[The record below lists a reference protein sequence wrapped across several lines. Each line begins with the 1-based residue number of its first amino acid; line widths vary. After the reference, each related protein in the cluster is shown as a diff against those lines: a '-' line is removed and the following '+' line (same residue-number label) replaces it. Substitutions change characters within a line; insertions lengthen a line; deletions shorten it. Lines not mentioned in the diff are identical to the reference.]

1 MRSGVFLRPEPLLPG
16 DHRMKRTSR
25 KGEIPVANCS
35 NNHGCACGGRGS
47 CTRVGALSTLS
58 RPCGRY
64 PYYTGPCPPAPCVNK
79 CGTCAA
85 NRCGCGCANAAVT
98 TECEGCTGC
107 GNGCANGHGCGGCNT
122 CGCNHGHACGCN
134 SCDCGC
140 EDDCDDGCGSSWN
153 CASCGRSNC
162 GEALNCAGCGKLRSG
177 CGAGHAAFSASGP
190 IRLSEG
196 GTVGFEACHADS
208 DAFSTSYGS
217 ILIRRPGLYFAAVT
231 VDIPANT
238 ETDTVMRL
246 ELDHQNIAPHEIAVN
261 TCDDGTTSNYAGHA
275 VFHAKAG
282 SLLKLR
288 SLKEL
293 SIHCAAAQPVFTLT
307 IFRLA

>member
-1 MRSGVFLRPEPLLPG
+1 M
-16 DHRMKRTSR
+16 
-25 KGEIPVANCS
+25 ANCS
-35 NNHGCACGGRGS
+35 NNHGCS

-58 RPCGRY
+58 RPGGCGRY

-79 CGTCAA
+79 CGACAA

-98 TECEGCTGC
+98 DGYDAYGGC
-107 GNGCANGHGCGGCNT
+107 GECGSCNGCGGRRCHACDGCNT
-122 CGCNHGHACGCN
+122 CGCNHGHAGSGCSGCG
-134 SCDCGC
+134 DGC
-140 EDDCDDGCGSSWN
+140 EDCCDDGCGSAWN
-153 CASCGRSNC
+153 CAACGRSNC
-162 GEALNCAGCGKLRSG
+162 STALNCAGCGGLRGG
-177 CGAGHAAFSASGP
+177 CGAGHAVFSASGP

-208 DAFSTSYGS
+208 EAFSTSYGS

-238 ETDTVMRL
+238 EADTVMRL
-246 ELDHQNIAPHEIAVN
+246 ELDHQNIAPPEIAVN

-293 SIHCAAAQPVFTLT
+293 TIHCAATQPVFTLT
-307 IFRLA
+307 IFQLA